1 MNLTNMPPLTS
12 VPFASGASGTYRNT
26 IPVAS
31 QIPTTPGA
39 ASYTDGFPPVTFQ
52 PIASGG
58 VPPFGADVNGIL
70 YAQSVALQWEQAG
83 GNYPFDATFAT
94 AIGGYPKD
102 AIVMRAD
109 GKGQWLNT
117 VDANT
122 TDPDSTSASGWIA
135 LRANNGTVTIAVT
148 AGSNTPTLNQ
158 LGAQVIVLTGAPSS
172 AANLILPLTAGA
184 QWLVRNATSGAGAV
198 NVQGATGAVVTIP
211 QGVGYLVYTDGAGYY
226 ASSSDVSGLYL
237 PINGTAVAAT
247 KLASARAF
255 NLAGVVTAAGV
266 SFDGTGNVTLNTAI
280 ADGALS
286 IAKTSGLQTALDA
299 KANLSGAAF
308 SGGISAT
315 IGLGTAASFTTSGSI
330 SGVVIT
336 DAGANGANLKLMGDG
351 ATSPNKTIR
360 VNTGVLQFVNS
371 AYSAVVS
378 SMTDAGSWTMSGSVT
393 ATGGFQSS
401 DRRLKENITPR
412 AVQRGFALKVARMFC
427 EWDRIADG
435 VHDVGLV
442 AQRVKTLASRYVTR
456 GDKQG
461 RRAGMLAID
470 KAGIALEASMDCALQ
485 LAEQDK
491 TIKTLMR
498 RIEKLEKAR

>member
-122 TDPDSTSASGWIA
+122 TNPDSSAAAGWIA
-135 LRANNGTVTIAVT
+135 LRANSVTTTIAVT

-158 LGAQVIVLTGAPSS
+158 LGAQVIVLTGSPAT
-172 AANLILPLTAGA
+172 AASLILPLTAGA

-198 NVQGATGAVVTIP
+198 NVQGATGSVVTIP
-211 QGVGYLVYTDGAGYY
+211 QGVGYLVYTDGVGYY

-247 KLASARAF
+247 KLASTRAF
-255 NLAGVVTAAGV
+255 NLTGVVTAPGV
-266 SFDGTGNVTLNTAI
+266 SFDGTGNVTLATAI

-299 KANLSGAAF
+299 KANLSGANFVGSIGVNFNGSQGTQLQWNVANIEF
-308 SGGISAT
+308 GETSFVNNRGGGGGGFAWFDRATPGSALGPPLMTLGSQGNLSVPGGI
-315 IGLGTAASFTTSGSI
+315 
-330 SGVVIT
+330 
-336 DAGANGANLKLMGDG
+336 
-351 ATSPNKTIR
+351 
-360 VNTGVLQFVNS
+360 
-371 AYSAVVS
+371 
-378 SMTDAGSWTMSGSVT
+378 T
-393 ATGGFQSS
+393 ATGGFQVS
-401 DRRLKENITPR
+401 DRRSKHNIELRPIDTSIAAQLAPLWSQWNR
-412 AVQRGFALKVARMFC
+412 NSDDGFDTGLIAQDVQRIAPQFVKVPDDPEA
-427 EWDRIADG
+427 
-435 VHDVGLV
+435 
-442 AQRVKTLASRYVTR
+442 
-456 GDKQG
+456 
-461 RRAGMLAID
+461 MLAID
-470 KAGIALEASMDCALQ
+470 KAGIALECALSAEVRISQ
-485 LAEQDK
+485 LLA
-491 TIKTLMR
+491 
-498 RIEKLEKAR
+498 RIESLEKAA

>member
-1 MNLTNMPPLTS
+1 MNLTNMPPLTA
-12 VPFASGASGTYRNT
+12 VPFASGAGGAYRNT

-31 QIPTTPGA
+31 QIPTKPGA
-39 ASYTDGFPPVTFQ
+39 ASMTDGFPPMTFQ

-83 GNYPFDATFAT
+83 GNYPFNSAFAT

-184 QWLVRNATSGAGAV
+184 QWLVRNATSGSGAV
-198 NVQGATGAVVTIP
+198 NVQGVTGAVVTIP
-211 QGVGYLVYTDGAGYY
+211 QGVGYLVYTDGTNFY

-255 NLAGVVTAAGV
+255 NLAGVVTAGAV
-266 SFDGTGNVTLNTAI
+266 SFDGTGNVTLTTAI

-299 KANLSGAAF
+299 KANLSGATFTGAVSAPTFTAQGASAALAF
-308 SGGISAT
+308 NDR
-315 IGLGTAASFTTSGSI
+315 GTATAWTW
-330 SGVVIT
+330 
-336 DAGANGANLKLMGDG
+336 
-351 ATSPNKTIR
+351 
-360 VNTGVLQFVNS
+360 
-371 AYSAVVS
+371 YSASSVARLFVGGFGDRMTVDTAGNATFTGAVVAS
-378 SMTDAGSWTMSGSVT
+378 
-393 ATGGFQSS
+393 GGFQVS
-401 DRRLKENITPR
+401 DRRFKHSVDLRPIDTSIAAQLAPLWSQWNRNSDNGFDTGLI
-412 AVQRGFALKVARMFC
+412 AQDVQR
-427 EWDRIADG
+427 IAPQFVQVPD
-435 VHDVGLV
+435 DPE
-442 AQRVKTLASRYVTR
+442 A
-456 GDKQG
+456 
-461 RRAGMLAID
+461 MLSID
-470 KAGIALEASMDCALQ
+470 KAGIALECALGADILIKQ
-485 LAEQDK
+485 LLA
-491 TIKTLMR
+491 
-498 RIEKLEKAR
+498 RIEELEKAR